1 MRTKTEARRQS
12 FIHAAGELFLRDGF
26 ANVTMEAI
34 ASKSR
39 SSKVTLYNYF
49 PTKEL
54 LFEAWVIEAGK
65 DAFNKMATITRTDMR
80 REAGALLY
88 DLSIS
93 YLSLI
98 TQPEVI
104 ALQRLII
111 GEAERFPELARIFYN
126 NGPKNT
132 MIYISGVLSELV
144 EAQYLTCD
152 NLMEMTVNFKALCEG
167 GVLERQL
174 WGIESLPLEKNRLHD
189 SAERAVSTF
198 MAVYRKSE

>member
-1 MRTKTEARRQS
+1 MRTKTEARRQG

-34 ASKSR
+34 AAESR

-65 DAFNKMATITRTDMR
+65 DAFNKMEKITHTDMQR
-80 REAGALLY
+80 GAGALLH
-88 DLSIS
+88 DLSVS

-132 MIYISGVLSELV
+132 MRYISGVLASLV
-144 EAQYLTCD
+144 ESQHLKCD
-152 NLMEMTVNFKALCEG
+152 NLMDMTVNFKALCEG
-167 GVLERQL
+167 GILERLL
-174 WGIESLPLEKNRLHD
+174 WGIESMPLERNILHD
-189 SAERAVSTF
+189 SAVRAVSGF
-198 MAVYRKSE
+198 MAVYKKSD